1 MTRTGSALRVLAV
14 AAFGLGSAAAFAKP
28 ARCFTTDDGY
38 YECDFRGTDKAGS
51 FVIAANGYP
60 TYSLVI
66 DRPGFAFGFV
76 NFGDRNI
83 SLPGEYVRSRDDAAC
98 WNNPQT
104 STKICAW

>member
-1 MTRTGSALRVLAV
+1 MTRTGSALLVLAV

-66 DRPGFAFGFV
+66 DRPGFA
-76 NFGDRNI
+76 
-83 SLPGEYVRSRDDAAC
+83 
-98 WNNPQT
+98 
-104 STKICAW
+104 